1 MMRKRIAATLR
12 GLLPGLAGL
21 AALGLLA
28 LGAGTAVHA
37 ADDTPFGVRSPS
49 AKLPYDTEYPVM
61 GYSGPA
67 SNNPIAR
74 LQARMDKG
82 EVKLEFRPGHGYL
95 ESLLKALDIDP
106 SSQSL
111 VYSKTSLQVGSIRAA
126 TPRAIYFNEDTYVAW
141 VQGSDQMELSA
152 MDTSLGQVFY
162 ILRNQEASAVKFD
175 RQNANCL
182 SCHDTYSL
190 SGGGVPRFLLMSSYV
205 DVGGEQLTH
214 EGSILVTDQTELRY
228 RWGGWYVTGH
238 HGSQVHLGN
247 IQVHN
252 VQELVHLDQ
261 VRRGNLDTLDGLFD
275 TKPYL
280 TNKSDIVAQLV
291 LLHQVTVDELIT
303 RVNFEVRTALAKAGE
318 KVGAVAGKPALPADT
333 GKALREYMD
342 ALVDAMLFVDAAR
355 YTDTITGNSGFDKW
369 FQARGPRDPAGRS
382 LRELDLH
389 TRLFRYPLSYLVYS
403 PAFDALPTYATD
415 YIYKRFA
422 EVLSGRDQDKRYAH
436 LSAEDRKAVLGI
448 LKATKPAF
456 APFGG
461 NQP

>member
-1 MMRKRIAATLR
+1 MPRSRLPVVAA
-12 GLLPGLAGL
+12 L
-21 AALGLLA
+21 AALSLLA
-28 LGAGTAVHA
+28 LGGLTVRAAESA
-37 ADDTPFGVRSPS
+37 ADATPFGVRPPS

-67 SNNPIAR
+67 TNNPIAR
-74 LQARMDKG
+74 LQGRLDKG
-82 EVKLEFRPGHGYL
+82 EVKLEFHPGRGYL
-95 ESLLKALDIDP
+95 DSLLQALDIDP
-106 SSQSL
+106 SSQAL

-162 ILRNQEASAVKFD
+162 ILRNQDAPAVRFD

-190 SGGGVPRFLLMSSYV
+190 TGGGVPRFQLMSSYV

-303 RVNFEVRTALAKAGE
+303 RVNFEVRTAQSKAPKG
-318 KVGAVAGKPALPADT
+318 GALPAAAQ
-333 GKALREYMD
+333 KSLKEYMD
-342 ALVDAMLFVDAAR
+342 ALVDAMLFVDAAP

-389 TRLFRYPLSYLVYS
+389 TRLFRYPLSFLVYS
-403 PAFDALPTYATD
+403 PAFDALPKYATD
-415 YIYKRFA
+415 YIYRRFA
-422 EVLSGRDQDKRYAH
+422 DVLSGKDQDKRYAH
-436 LSAEDRKAVLGI
+436 LSDEDRKAI
-448 LKATKPAF
+448 LVILEATKPAF
-456 APFGG
+456 ARFAGG
-461 NQP
+461 